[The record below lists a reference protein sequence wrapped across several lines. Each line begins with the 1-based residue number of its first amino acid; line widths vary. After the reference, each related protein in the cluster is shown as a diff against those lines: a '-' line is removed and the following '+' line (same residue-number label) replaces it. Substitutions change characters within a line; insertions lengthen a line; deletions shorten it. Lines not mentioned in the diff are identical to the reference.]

1 MKRKS
6 IIIGAIAAV
15 LVIAAAV
22 FAGVSSHMKN
32 VTNKDGYFTG
42 VQVEGIELGGLLKE
56 DAQAKLDEY
65 VTNLQATEVEIG
77 VGEKTEKITLGELGL
92 TYTNQEILT
101 DAYAL
106 GREGSTFQNYLDVK
120 NLEKKPTNF
129 SLEFAFDE
137 ETLVN
142 ALKEKTSSY
151 EDKMQNATLKR
162 VNGSFVITEE
172 KDGVVFNYEESAKL
186 ITDKVAND
194 WDDRAGFKI
203 DMVNQ
208 IEKAQYT
215 KEMMEKVT
223 DKIGTFSTSYSSS
236 ASGRKKNVKAGAS
249 FINGNVIYPGE
260 TFSVHDVVTPF
271 TYERG
276 YAMAGSYLNGETV
289 ESMGGGIC
297 QVSTTLYNAV
307 LRAELEIVERH
318 EHSMTVAYVQLSADA
333 AIAGTYKD
341 FKFKNN
347 LDTPVYIEGIAN
359 GSTLTFTI
367 WGEETRPANRSISFV
382 NEVLSTTSPT
392 EKEEK
397 DPTLEEGVR
406 KVISKGHTGY
416 KTKLWKIVK
425 VDGKQTDKILVN
437 SSKYMMS
444 PTKVAVG
451 TKKVEA
457 TTQTPGTTTQA
468 PSTSTPPSDTT
479 TAPQQP
485 AAPQQPSQNE
495 GANAGGENSGN

>member
-6 IIIGAIAAV
+6 IIIGAIVAAV
-15 LVIAAAV
+15 LVIAGII
-22 FAGVSSHMKN
+22 AGVFSHMSK
-32 VTNKDGYFTG
+32 VTSKESYFTG

-56 DAQAKLDEY
+56 EAQAKLDEY
-65 VTNLQATEVEIG
+65 WNQLIQTEIEIAT
-77 VGEKTEKITLGELGL
+77 GEHTEKITLKELGIS
-92 TYTNQEILT
+92 YQNQEVLT
-101 DAYAL
+101 EAFAL
-106 GREGSTFQNYLDVK
+106 GREGSLIQNYLDVK
-120 NLEKKPTNF
+120 NLEKSPKNF
-129 SLEFAFDE
+129 EMEFTFDE
-137 ETLVN
+137 ETLMN

-151 EDKMQNATLKR
+151 ENKMQNASLKR
-162 VNGSFVITEE
+162 QNGSFVITPE

-186 ITDKVAND
+186 ITDKVASD
-194 WDDRAGFKI
+194 WADRASFGI
-203 DMVNQ
+203 EMVTQ
-208 IEKAQYT
+208 VEKAQYT

-236 ASGRKKNVKAGAS
+236 AAGRKKNVKAGAS

-271 TYERG
+271 TFDRG

-318 EHSMTVAYVQLSADA
+318 EHSMTVGYVQLSADA

-347 LDTPVYIEGIAN
+347 TDTPIYIEGIAN

-367 WGEETRPANRSISFV
+367 WGDETRPSNRTISFV
-382 NEVLSTTSPT
+382 NEVISTKPI
-392 EKEEK
+392 EEVEEK

-406 KVISKGHTGY
+406 KVISKGHVGY

-425 VDGKQTDKILVN
+425 VNGQQTDKILVN
-437 SSKYMMS
+437 SSSYMMS
-444 PTKVAVG
+444 KTKVAVG
-451 TKKVEA
+451 TKKPEP
-457 TTQTPGTTTQA
+457 TTTETPTTTVPSTETPENPTTGTTEA
-468 PSTSTPPSDTT
+468 PAETGLNPNDIF
-479 TAPQQP
+479 
-485 AAPQQPSQNE
+485 QNW
-495 GANAGGENSGN
+495 GN

>member
-1 MKRKS
+1 MKGKH
-6 IIIGAIAAV
+6 IIIGAAVAVV
-15 LVIAAAV
+15 LVVAAV
-22 FAGVSSHMKN
+22 FAGLSSHMKK
-32 VTNKDGYFTG
+32 VTSEEGFFTG
-42 VQVEGIELGGLLKE
+42 VQVEGMELGGLSKE
-56 DAQAKLDEY
+56 EAQTKIDEY
-65 VTNLQATEVEIG
+65 LTKLIATEVELG

-92 TYTNQEILT
+92 TYTNQDILT
-101 DAYAL
+101 EAYAL
-106 GREGSTFQNYLDVK
+106 GREGSLIQNYLDIK
-120 NLEKKPTNF
+120 NLEKEPSNF
-129 SLEFAFDE
+129 KLEFGFDNE
-137 ETLVN
+137 ELQN
-142 ALKEKTSSY
+142 ALKEKTASY

-162 VNGSFVITEE
+162 QNGSFVITEE

-186 ITDKVAND
+186 ITDKVTQD
-194 WDDRAGFKI
+194 WKDRAAFKI
-203 DMVNQ
+203 DMITQ

-223 DKIGTFSTSYSSS
+223 AKIGTFSTSYSSS

-249 FINGNVIYPGE
+249 FIDGNVIYPGE

-271 TYERG
+271 TYDRG

-307 LRAELEIVERH
+307 LRAELEIAERH
-318 EHSMTVAYVQLSADA
+318 EHSMTVGYVQLSADA

-347 LDTPVYIEGIAN
+347 LDTPIYIEGIAN

-367 WGEETRPANRSISFV
+367 WGEETRPSNRTITFV
-382 NEVLSTTSPT
+382 NEVLSTTTPT

-425 VDGKQTDKILVN
+425 VDGTQTDKILVN
-437 SSKYMMS
+437 SSNYMMS

-451 TKKVEA
+451 TKKPE
-457 TTQTPGTTTQA
+457 PTTQA
-468 PSTSTPPSDTT
+468 PVVTTPSTEAPDNPT
-479 TAPQQP
+479 TAPETP
-485 AAPQQPSQNE
+485 TTPEQPSQNN
-495 GANAGGENSGN
+495 GNSENNGN

>member
-1 MKRKS
+1 MKRKP
-6 IIIGAIAAV
+6 IIIGSVVAVVILIIAI
-15 LVIAAAV
+15 IG
-22 FAGVSSHMKN
+22 GVSSHMSK
-32 VTNKDGYFTG
+32 VTAQEGYFKG
-42 VQVEGIELGGLLKE
+42 VLVEGMDLGGLSKE
-56 DAQAKLDEY
+56 EAQVKLDEY
-65 VTNLQATEVEIG
+65 WNNLLATEVELG
-77 VGEKTEKITLGELGL
+77 VLGKTQKVTLEELGL
-92 TYTNQEILT
+92 VYSNQEILS

-106 GREGSTFQNYLDVK
+106 GREGNTFQNYLDIK
-120 NLEKKPTNF
+120 NLEKEAVNLL
-129 SLEFAFDE
+129 LEFDFDE
-137 ETLVN
+137 ETLQNV
-142 ALKEKTSSY
+142 LKEKTSSY
-151 EDKMQNATLKR
+151 EDKMQNAGLKR
-162 VNGSFVITEE
+162 QNGSFVITEE

-186 ITDKVAND
+186 LVEKISGD
-194 WDDRAGFKI
+194 WDDRASFKI
-203 DMVNQ
+203 DMVTQ
-208 IEKAQYT
+208 VEKAKYT

-236 ASGRKKNVKAGAS
+236 GWGRKKNVKAGAS

-276 YAMAGSYLNGETV
+276 YDMAGSYLNGETV

-318 EHSMTVAYVQLSADA
+318 EHSMTVGYVQLSADA

-347 LDTPVYIEGIAN
+347 TDTPIYIEGIAN

-367 WGEETRPANRSISFV
+367 WGDETRPSNRTISFV
-382 NEVLSTTSPT
+382 NEVLSTTEPT
-392 EKEEK
+392 EVEEK

-416 KTKLWKIVK
+416 RTKLWKIVK

-437 SSKYMMS
+437 SSSYMMS
-444 PTKVAVG
+444 KTKVAVG
-451 TKKVEA
+451 TKKPEA
-457 TTQTPGTTTQA
+457 TTTETPTTTT
-468 PSTSTPPSDTT
+468 PSTEKPETPTPPATE
-479 TAPQQP
+479 APTETP
-485 AAPQQPSQNE
+485 DVDMNSLLE
-495 GANAGGENSGN
+495 DVWGEW

>member
-6 IIIGAIAAV
+6 IIIGSVVAVV
-15 LVIAAAV
+15 LVIAAAI
-22 FAGVSSHMKN
+22 AGVSSHMKK
-32 VTNKDGYFTG
+32 VTSQTEFFTG
-42 VQVEGIELGGLLKE
+42 VQVEGIELGGLSKE
-56 DAQAKLDEY
+56 EAQTKLDEY
-65 VTNLQATEVEIG
+65 WNQLTATEVELVI
-77 VGEKTEKITLGELGL
+77 GEKTEKITLGELGVS
-92 TYTNQEILT
+92 YSNQEILT
-101 DAYAL
+101 EAYAL
-106 GREGSTFQNYLDVK
+106 GREGSLFQNYLDIK
-120 NLEKKPTNF
+120 NLEKEPANYE
-129 SLEFAFDE
+129 LEFVFDDAA
-137 ETLVN
+137 LQN

-151 EDKMQNATLKR
+151 EDKMQNASIKR
-162 VNGSFVITEE
+162 VNGAFVITEE

-186 ITDKVAND
+186 ISDKVAND
-194 WDDRAGFKI
+194 WADRASFTI
-203 DMVNQ
+203 EMVTQ

-215 KEMMEKVT
+215 KEMMEKIT

-271 TYERG
+271 TYARG

-341 FKFKNN
+341 LKFKNN
-347 LDTPVYIEGIAN
+347 LDTPIYIEGIAN

-437 SSKYMMS
+437 SSSYMMS

-457 TTQTPGTTTQA
+457 TTQAPVTTA
-468 PSTSTPPSDTT
+468 PSTEAPSTEAPSTQ
-479 TAPQQP
+479 AP
-485 AAPQQPSQNE
+485 AAPQNPS
-495 GANAGGENSGN
+495 ENNGNTGN

>member
-6 IIIGAIAAV
+6 IIIGSIVAVV
-15 LVIAAAV
+15 LVIAAV
-22 FAGVSSHMKN
+22 IAGVSSHMSK
-32 VTNKDGYFTG
+32 VTSKEGYFTG
-42 VQVEGIELGGLLKE
+42 VQVEGIELGGLSKE
-56 DAQAKLDEY
+56 DAQMKLDEFW
-65 VTNLQATEVEIG
+65 TNLTATEVEIG
-77 VGEKTEKITLGELGL
+77 VGDKTEKITLGELGL
-92 TYTNQEILT
+92 TYTNQEVLA

-106 GREGSTFQNYLDVK
+106 GREGSMFQNYLDIK
-120 NLEKKPTNF
+120 NLEKNVENF
-129 SLEFAFDE
+129 KLVFAFEE
-137 ETLVN
+137 ETLQNV
-142 ALKEKTSSY
+142 LKEKTASY
-151 EDKMQNATLKR
+151 EDKMQNAGLKR

-186 ITDKVAND
+186 FVEKVTTD
-194 WDDRAGFKI
+194 WEDRAAFKI
-203 DMVNQ
+203 DMVTQ
-208 IEKAQYT
+208 VEKAQYT
-215 KEMMEKVT
+215 KEMMEKVK

-271 TYERG
+271 TYDRG

-318 EHSMTVAYVQLSADA
+318 EHSMTVGYVQLSADA

-367 WGEETRPANRSISFV
+367 WGEETRPSNRTISFV

-437 SSKYMMS
+437 SSSYMMS

-451 TKKVEA
+451 TKKPE
-457 TTQTPGTTTQA
+457 PTTTE
-468 PSTSTPPSDTT
+468 TPTT
-479 TAPQQP
+479 TAPSTENPENPTTGTTEAP
-485 AAPQQPSQNE
+485 AETNNDPSDIFQ
-495 GANAGGENSGN
+495 SWGN

>member
-1 MKRKS
+1 MKRKP
-6 IIIGAIAAV
+6 IIIGSLVAVVILIIAI
-15 LVIAAAV
+15 IG
-22 FAGVSSHMKN
+22 GVSSHMSE
-32 VTNKDGYFTG
+32 VTAQEGYFKG
-42 VQVEGIELGGLLKE
+42 VLVEGMELDGLSKE
-56 DAQAKLDEY
+56 EAQVKLDEY
-65 VTNLQATEVEIG
+65 WTQLLATEVELG
-77 VGEKTEKITLGELGL
+77 VMNETIKVTLGELGL
-92 TYTNQEILT
+92 TYTNQEILS

-106 GREGSTFQNYLDVK
+106 GREGSTFQNYLDIK
-120 NLEKKPTNF
+120 NLEKEPVNHELTF
-129 SLEFAFDE
+129 SFDE
-137 ETLVN
+137 ETLLNV
-142 ALKEKTSSY
+142 LKEKTSSY
-151 EDKMQNATLKR
+151 ENKMQNAGLKR
-162 VNGSFVITEE
+162 ENGSFVITEE

-186 ITDKVAND
+186 LTEKLTDWA
-194 WDDRAGFKI
+194 DRASFKI
-203 DMVNQ
+203 DMVTQ
-208 IEKAQYT
+208 VEKAKYT

-236 ASGRKKNVKAGAS
+236 GWGRKKNVKAGAS

-276 YAMAGSYLNGETV
+276 YDMAGSYLNGETV

-318 EHSMTVAYVQLSADA
+318 EHSMTVGYVQLSADA

-341 FKFKNN
+341 LKFKNN
-347 LDTPVYIEGIAN
+347 TETPIYIEGNAN

-367 WGEETRPANRSISFV
+367 WGEETRPANRTISFV
-382 NEVLSTTSPT
+382 NEVLSTTAPT
-392 EKEEK
+392 EQEEK

-437 SSKYMMS
+437 SSNYMMS
-444 PTKVAVG
+444 KTKVAVG
-451 TKKVEA
+451 TKKPEA
-457 TTQTPGTTTQA
+457 TTTEKPVTTVPSTETPQA
-468 PSTSTPPSDTT
+468 PTTDTT
-479 TAPQQP
+479 EAPT
-485 AAPQQPSQNE
+485 
-495 GANAGGENSGN
+495 NAETDLNDLFQDWGN

>member
-1 MKRKS
+1 MKRKP
-6 IIIGAIAAV
+6 IIIGSLVAVVILIIAI
-15 LVIAAAV
+15 IG
-22 FAGVSSHMKN
+22 GVSSHMSE
-32 VTNKDGYFTG
+32 VTAQEGYFEG
-42 VQVEGIELGGLLKE
+42 VLVEGMDLGGLSKE
-56 DAQAKLDEY
+56 EAQVKLDEY
-65 VTNLQATEVEIG
+65 WTQLLATEVELG
-77 VGEKTEKITLGELGL
+77 VMNETIKVTLGELGL
-92 TYTNQEILT
+92 TYTNQEILS

-106 GREGSTFQNYLDVK
+106 GREGSTFQNYLDIK
-120 NLEKKPTNF
+120 NLEKEPVNHELTFGFN
-129 SLEFAFDE
+129 E
-137 ETLVN
+137 ETLLNV
-142 ALKEKTSSY
+142 LKEKTSSY
-151 EDKMQNATLKR
+151 ENKMQNAGLKR
-162 VNGSFVITEE
+162 ENGSFVITEE

-186 ITDKVAND
+186 LTEKLTDWA
-194 WDDRAGFKI
+194 DRASFKI
-203 DMVNQ
+203 DMVTQ
-208 IEKAQYT
+208 VEKAKYT

-236 ASGRKKNVKAGAS
+236 GWGRKKNVKAGAS

-276 YAMAGSYLNGETV
+276 YDMAGSYLNGETV

-318 EHSMTVAYVQLSADA
+318 EHSMTVGYVQLSADA

-341 FKFKNN
+341 LKFKNN
-347 LDTPVYIEGIAN
+347 TETPIYIEGNAN

-367 WGEETRPANRSISFV
+367 WGEETRPANRTISFV
-382 NEVLSTTSPT
+382 NEVLSTTQPT
-392 EKEEK
+392 EQEEK

-437 SSKYMMS
+437 SSNYMMS
-444 PTKVAVG
+444 KTKVAVG
-451 TKKVEA
+451 TKKPEA
-457 TTQTPGTTTQA
+457 TTTEKPVTTVPSTETPQA
-468 PSTSTPPSDTT
+468 PTTDTT
-479 TAPQQP
+479 EAPT
-485 AAPQQPSQNE
+485 
-495 GANAGGENSGN
+495 NAETDLNNLFQDWGN

>member
-1 MKRKS
+1 MKRKP
-6 IIIGAIAAV
+6 IIIGSLVAVVILIIAI
-15 LVIAAAV
+15 IG
-22 FAGVSSHMKN
+22 GVSSHMSE
-32 VTNKDGYFTG
+32 VTAQEGYFKG
-42 VQVEGIELGGLLKE
+42 VLVEGMELDGLSKE
-56 DAQAKLDEY
+56 EAQVKLDEY
-65 VTNLQATEVEIG
+65 WTQLLATEVELG
-77 VGEKTEKITLGELGL
+77 VMNETIKVTLGELGL
-92 TYTNQEILT
+92 TYTNQEILS

-106 GREGSTFQNYLDVK
+106 GREGSTFQNYLDIK
-120 NLEKKPTNF
+120 NLEKEPVNHELTF
-129 SLEFAFDE
+129 SFDE
-137 ETLVN
+137 ETLLNV
-142 ALKEKTSSY
+142 LKEKTSSY
-151 EDKMQNATLKR
+151 ENKMQNAGLKR
-162 VNGSFVITEE
+162 ENGSFVITEE

-186 ITDKVAND
+186 LTEKLTDWA
-194 WDDRAGFKI
+194 DRASFKI
-203 DMVNQ
+203 DMVTQ
-208 IEKAQYT
+208 VEKAKYT

-236 ASGRKKNVKAGAS
+236 GWGRKKNVKAGAS

-276 YAMAGSYLNGETV
+276 YDMAGSYLNGETV

-318 EHSMTVAYVQLSADA
+318 EHSMTVGYVQLSADA

-341 FKFKNN
+341 LKFKNN
-347 LDTPVYIEGIAN
+347 TETPIYIEGNAN

-367 WGEETRPANRSISFV
+367 WGEETRPANRTISFV
-382 NEVLSTTSPT
+382 NEVLSTTAPT
-392 EKEEK
+392 EQEEK

-437 SSKYMMS
+437 SSNYMMS
-444 PTKVAVG
+444 K
-451 TKKVEA
+451 TKKPEA
-457 TTQTPGTTTQA
+457 TTTEKPVTTVPSTETPQA
-468 PSTSTPPSDTT
+468 PTTDTT
-479 TAPQQP
+479 EAPT
-485 AAPQQPSQNE
+485 
-495 GANAGGENSGN
+495 NAETDLNDLFQDWGN

>member
-1 MKRKS
+1 MKRKP
-6 IIIGAIAAV
+6 IIIGSLVAVVILIIAI
-15 LVIAAAV
+15 IG
-22 FAGVSSHMKN
+22 GVSSHMSE
-32 VTNKDGYFTG
+32 VTAQEGYFKG
-42 VQVEGIELGGLLKE
+42 VLVEGMELDGLSKE
-56 DAQAKLDEY
+56 EAQVKLDEY
-65 VTNLQATEVEIG
+65 WTQLLATEVELG
-77 VGEKTEKITLGELGL
+77 VMNETLKVTLEELGL
-92 TYTNQEILT
+92 TYTNQEILS

-106 GREGSTFQNYLDVK
+106 GREGSTFQNYLDIK
-120 NLEKKPTNF
+120 NLEKEPVNHELTF
-129 SLEFAFDE
+129 SFDE
-137 ETLVN
+137 ETLLNV
-142 ALKEKTSSY
+142 LKEKTSSY
-151 EDKMQNATLKR
+151 ENKMQNAGLKR
-162 VNGSFVITEE
+162 QNGAFVITEE

-186 ITDKVAND
+186 LTEKLTDWA
-194 WDDRAGFKI
+194 DRASFKI
-203 DMVNQ
+203 DMVTQ
-208 IEKAQYT
+208 VEKAKYT

-236 ASGRKKNVKAGAS
+236 GWGRKKNVKAGAS

-276 YAMAGSYLNGETV
+276 YDMAGSYLNGETV

-318 EHSMTVAYVQLSADA
+318 EHSMTVGYVQLSADA

-341 FKFKNN
+341 FKLKNN
-347 LDTPVYIEGIAN
+347 TETPIYIEGNAN

-367 WGEETRPANRSISFV
+367 WGEETRPANRTISFV
-382 NEVLSTTSPT
+382 NEVLSTTEPT
-392 EKEEK
+392 EQEEK

-437 SSKYMMS
+437 SSNYMMS
-444 PTKVAVG
+444 KTKVAVG
-451 TKKVEA
+451 TKKPEA
-457 TTQTPGTTTQA
+457 TTTEKPVTTVPSTETPQA
-468 PSTSTPPSDTT
+468 PTTDTT
-479 TAPQQP
+479 EAPT
-485 AAPQQPSQNE
+485 
-495 GANAGGENSGN
+495 NAETDFNDLFQD

>member
-1 MKRKS
+1 MKRKP
-6 IIIGAIAAV
+6 IIIGSLVAVVILIIAI
-15 LVIAAAV
+15 IG
-22 FAGVSSHMKN
+22 GVSSHMSE
-32 VTNKDGYFTG
+32 VTAQEGYFKG
-42 VQVEGIELGGLLKE
+42 VLVEGMELDGLSKE
-56 DAQAKLDEY
+56 EAQVKLDEY
-65 VTNLQATEVEIG
+65 WTQLLATEVELG
-77 VGEKTEKITLGELGL
+77 VMNETLKVTLGELGL
-92 TYTNQEILT
+92 TYTNQEILS

-106 GREGSTFQNYLDVK
+106 GREGSTFQNYLDIK
-120 NLEKKPTNF
+120 NLEKEPVNHELTF
-129 SLEFAFDE
+129 SFDE
-137 ETLVN
+137 ETLLNV
-142 ALKEKTSSY
+142 LKEKTSSY
-151 EDKMQNATLKR
+151 ENKMQNAGLKR
-162 VNGSFVITEE
+162 QDGAFVITEE

-186 ITDKVAND
+186 LTEKLTDWA
-194 WDDRAGFKI
+194 DRASFKI
-203 DMVNQ
+203 DMVTQ
-208 IEKAQYT
+208 VEKAKYT

-236 ASGRKKNVKAGAS
+236 GWGRKKNVKAGAS

-276 YAMAGSYLNGETV
+276 YDMAGSYLNGETV

-318 EHSMTVAYVQLSADA
+318 EHSMTVGYVQLSADA

-341 FKFKNN
+341 LKFKNN
-347 LDTPVYIEGIAN
+347 TETPIYIEGNAN

-367 WGEETRPANRSISFV
+367 WGEETRPANRTISFV
-382 NEVLSTTSPT
+382 NEVLSTTAPT
-392 EKEEK
+392 EQEEK

-437 SSKYMMS
+437 SSNYMMS
-444 PTKVAVG
+444 KTKVAVG
-451 TKKVEA
+451 TKKPEA
-457 TTQTPGTTTQA
+457 TTTEKPVTTVPSTETPQA
-468 PSTSTPPSDTT
+468 PTTDTT
-479 TAPQQP
+479 EAPT
-485 AAPQQPSQNE
+485 
-495 GANAGGENSGN
+495 NAETDFNDLFQDWGN

>member
-1 MKRKS
+1 MKRKP
-6 IIIGAIAAV
+6 IIIGSLVAAV
-15 LVIAAAV
+15 LLIVAIIG
-22 FAGVSSHMKN
+22 GVSSHMSK
-32 VTNKDGYFTG
+32 VTSQEGFFKGI
-42 VQVEGIELGGLLKE
+42 QVEGMDLGGLSKE
-56 DAQAKLDEY
+56 EAQVKLDEY
-65 VTNLQATEVEIG
+65 WNNLLATEVELG
-77 VGEKTEKITLGELGL
+77 VMDKTEKVTLGDLGI

-106 GREGSTFQNYLDVK
+106 GREGSTFQNYFDIKGLEKDPVNL
-120 NLEKKPTNF
+120 NLEF
-129 SLEFAFDE
+129 GFDE
-137 ETLVN
+137 E
-142 ALKEKTSSY
+142 ALKTVLTEKTSSY
-151 EDKMQNATLKR
+151 ENRMQNAGLKR

-186 ITDKVAND
+186 IADKVASD
-194 WDDRAGFKI
+194 WEDRASFKI
-203 DMVNQ
+203 DMVTQ
-208 IEKAQYT
+208 VEKAKYT

-236 ASGRKKNVKAGAS
+236 AWGRKQNVKAGAS

-271 TYERG
+271 TFDRG
-276 YAMAGSYLNGETV
+276 YQMAGSYLNGETV

-318 EHSMTVAYVQLSADA
+318 EHSMTVGYVQLSADA

-347 LDTPVYIEGIAN
+347 TEVPIYIEGTAN

-367 WGEETRPANRSISFV
+367 WGDETRPSNRSISFV
-382 NEVLSTTSPT
+382 NEVLSTTQPT
-392 EKEEK
+392 EVEEK

-437 SSKYMMS
+437 SSSYMMS
-444 PTKVAVG
+444 KTKVAVG
-451 TKKVEA
+451 TKKPEV
-457 TTQTPGTTTQA
+457 TTQQPPVTT
-468 PSTSTPPSDTT
+468 PSTETPDNPTT
-479 TAPQQP
+479 GTVPETPEQTP
-485 AAPQQPSQNE
+485 DVE
-495 GANAGGENSGN
+495 GNSFLEDIWGEW

>member
-1 MKRKS
+1 MKRKP
-6 IIIGAIAAV
+6 IIIGSLVAVVILIIAI
-15 LVIAAAV
+15 IG
-22 FAGVSSHMKN
+22 GVSSHMSE
-32 VTNKDGYFTG
+32 VTAQEGYFKG
-42 VQVEGIELGGLLKE
+42 VLVEGMELDGLSKE
-56 DAQAKLDEY
+56 EAQVKLDEY
-65 VTNLQATEVEIG
+65 WTQLLATEVELG
-77 VGEKTEKITLGELGL
+77 VMNETLKVTLEELGL
-92 TYTNQEILT
+92 TYTNQEILS

-106 GREGSTFQNYLDVK
+106 GREGSTFQNYLDIK
-120 NLEKKPTNF
+120 NLEKEPVNHELTF
-129 SLEFAFDE
+129 SFDE
-137 ETLVN
+137 ETLLNV
-142 ALKEKTSSY
+142 LKEKTSSY
-151 EDKMQNATLKR
+151 ENKMQNAGLKR
-162 VNGSFVITEE
+162 QNGAFVITEE

-186 ITDKVAND
+186 LTEKLSD
-194 WDDRAGFKI
+194 WADRASFKI
-203 DMVNQ
+203 DMVTQ
-208 IEKAQYT
+208 VEKAKYT

-236 ASGRKKNVKAGAS
+236 GWGRKKNVKAGAS

-276 YAMAGSYLNGETV
+276 YDMAGSYLNGETV

-318 EHSMTVAYVQLSADA
+318 EHSMTVGYVQLSADA

-341 FKFKNN
+341 FKLKNN
-347 LDTPVYIEGIAN
+347 TETPIYIEGNAN

-367 WGEETRPANRSISFV
+367 WGEETRPANRTISFV
-382 NEVLSTTSPT
+382 NEVLSTTEPT
-392 EKEEK
+392 EQEEK

-437 SSKYMMS
+437 SSNYMMS
-444 PTKVAVG
+444 KTKVAVG
-451 TKKVEA
+451 TKKPEA
-457 TTQTPGTTTQA
+457 TTTEKPVTTVPSTETPQA
-468 PSTSTPPSDTT
+468 PTTDTT
-479 TAPQQP
+479 EAPT
-485 AAPQQPSQNE
+485 
-495 GANAGGENSGN
+495 NAETDFNDLFQD